1 MKPLENPLCTPLPSE
16 QAHPQSLVNLISTRV
31 LGQSRSSSTK
41 KGKPALK
48 NFHSACLEIYSI
60 FRVAANFLAP
70 ISSKKG
76 NSPTPNSTN
85 TGMHN
90 NLIVAAMLQL

>member
-1 MKPLENPLCTPLPSE
+1 MKPLENPLYTPLPNE

-31 LGQSRSSSTK
+31 LRQSRSSSTK
-41 KGKPALK
+41 KEKPALK

-60 FRVAANFLAP
+60 FRVAANFLAS
-70 ISSKKG
+70 ISSR

-85 TGMHN
+85 VSHGN
-90 NLIVAAMLQL
+90 V